1 MIEVTLLGTGS
12 PMVDANRAGPSTLVR
27 AGEQIFLVDCGR
39 GVLQR
44 AAAVGVGA
52 AGLSALL
59 LTHLHSDHITDL
71 GDVITT
77 RWVTTFVR
85 TPLPIIGPPGTAA
98 VVAAT
103 LEALAPDISYRIAH
117 HADITEPPAI
127 EVHEHTEGSVWNSL
141 GASVSTGSGQAGVQ
155 IRVAPTDHRPVEPTI
170 GFRIEYGGASV
181 VLAGDSVPC
190 ESLDALA
197 TGAGALVHTVIRKD
211 LIARVPQQRLK
222 DILDYHSSVEEAAG
236 TATRAGVGTLI
247 LTHYVPPLAPGQED
261 DWRALAASV
270 FPRQI
275 ELGDDLHRVE
285 VHPGVCISR

>member
-1 MIEVTLLGTGS
+1 
-12 PMVDANRAGPSTLVR
+12 
-27 AGEQIFLVDCGR
+27 
-39 GVLQR
+39 VLQR

-127 EVHEHTEGSVWNSL
+127 EVHEYTEGPVWNSL
-141 GASVSTGSGQAGVQ
+141 GASEATGNQDGGVQ

-211 LIARVPQQRLK
+211 LIAQVPQQRLK

-285 VHPGVCISR
+285 VHPGVCVNP